1 MSVNYKLGLCYFHK
15 GNYRKA
21 IESYQDSIYDKSGFR
36 DLHMDQLYTLGMSYY
51 QLDEDED
58 ALDLFNKIIDD
69 GNNPF
74 YHEALMNKAAILVRS
89 GGDKEKQEAIKLNE
103 MIIDMHGKGT
113 HIKNH
118 AISAAYYNVAIL
130 NEAKNKELAVENY
143 LKSAQSADHSN
154 KVTPLISAISL
165 QSEII
170 NDHLETIKE
179 SLAAGKIHLDA
190 EELKT
195 GLELTHL
202 KIALLIEV
210 LFEQNRTDEIDSILE
225 LVKEYCLHDKASFS
239 NILFDMALLN
249 ITSPDKNESAYLLQK
264 AVDTPKEYSTPE
276 LTFNCN
282 KYLSFID
289 QSNTNSQESYLK
301 GFQNYIDT
309 SDAVDVRLFEIIIS
323 NCITEN
329 DYQKAIGYCDLII
342 DNEGLTSKSNK
353 IKFFTILYLKMQSTR
368 NENDLL
374 EQAKIIREVAEHIES
389 TKPNPEGIDIDT
401 VKFIRNQAEQTLI
414 KQPVPQFIR
423 AERKYGRNEKVR
435 VVYEDGR
442 EEYKKY
448 KVVSECIKKGRCSVI
463 H

>member
-1 MSVNYKLGLCYFHK
+1 
-15 GNYRKA
+15 
-21 IESYQDSIYDKSGFR
+21 
-36 DLHMDQLYTLGMSYY
+36 MDQLYTLGMSYY

-69 GNNPF
+69 GSNPF

-89 GGDKEKQEAIKLNE
+89 GGDEEKQEAIKLNE
-103 MIIDMHGKGT
+103 MIIDMHRKGT

-118 AISAAYYNVAIL
+118 ALSGAYYNVAIL
-130 NEAKNKELAVENY
+130 NEGKNKELAIENY

-154 KVTPLISAISL
+154 KATPLISAISL
-165 QSEII
+165 QSELI

-179 SLAAGKIHLDA
+179 SLASGKIHLDA
-190 EELKT
+190 ERLKT
-195 GLELTHL
+195 GLELTHI
-202 KIALLIEV
+202 KITSLTGV

-225 LVKEYCLHDKASFS
+225 LIKEHCLYDKASFS

-289 QSNTNSQESYLK
+289 ESNINSQESYLK
-301 GFQNYIDT
+301 GFQNYIEI
-309 SDAVDVRLFEIIIS
+309 SDVIDVRLFERIIS
-323 NCITEN
+323 NCITQN

-342 DNEGLTSKSNK
+342 DNEGLSSKSNK
-353 IKFFTILYLKMQSTR
+353 IKLFTIQYLKMQSTQ
-368 NENDLL
+368 NENDLI
-374 EQAKIIREVAEHIES
+374 EQAKIIKEVAEHIEAIK
-389 TKPNPEGIDIDT
+389 TNPAGVDSNT

-414 KQPVPQFIR
+414 KQSIPQFIR
-423 AERKYGRNEKVR
+423 SERKYGRNEKVR

-448 KVVSECIKKGRCSVI
+448 KIVSECIKKGRCSVI